1 MLTAQNRGGVTVKK
15 LVLLVLLTTAVG
27 TAHAQLIQPRT
38 ITNIEDLSRIGAEM
52 PTNTETYD
60 VYKVGGRY
68 QIYYFQVSSFSTMLD
83 YLGRVLLWSDLQT
96 TQLKGLGDGVINQ
109 LDDYNH
115 DGKLVEKDVLYA
127 VLVIWGARG
136 QAAGVT
142 YDLAHTMKAFN
153 AYLAAGRTLQV
164 SMSRAERSFLSDLE
178 RFGLIKEISGQY
190 EVLKPASIVMVQPLN
205 FFRDLDPKSVILH
218 ELNHAVVFQ
227 EPRFRQAVA
236 EIWKTMLPAEQ
247 AAIKERLGRI
257 GLNVENFE
265 LLTEEFAAYAEEGFT
280 DSVLNSFGELNLI
293 VPSATLTRLQGAVVQ
308 ALKTFNAFG
317 Q

>member
-1 MLTAQNRGGVTVKK
+1 MKK

-164 SMSRAERSFLSDLE
+164 SMSRPEAGVDSHGPATQFFPRSGSEVGHSPRAESC
-178 RFGLIKEISGQY
+178 SG
-190 EVLKPASIVMVQPLN
+190 
-205 FFRDLDPKSVILH
+205 F
-218 ELNHAVVFQ
+218 
-227 EPRFRQAVA
+227 PR
-236 EIWKTMLPAEQ
+236 
-247 AAIKERLGRI
+247 AA
-257 GLNVENFE
+257 
-265 LLTEEFAAYAEEGFT
+265 
-280 DSVLNSFGELNLI
+280 
-293 VPSATLTRLQGAVVQ
+293 VPSGRSRNMENHVAGRAGCYQRAPRSYRTQCREL
-308 ALKTFNAFG
+308 
-317 Q
+317 